1 MLYSGTSFFIAI
13 GNFDLSSLV
22 YFPRED
28 FLSRVSLFIPH
39 RITKLTFKIKT
50 NWLLILCIYYG
61 HFLLVVNHLWQTHLI
76 YITTVTP
83 SYPDL
88 SQRSAN
94 EWDHYLM
101 VENNWSDRVQY
112 CALSSK
118 NIGVNE
124 KNNTKQNKSNN
135 NIKWKVKTKKQSA
148 NQTDRI
154 TQSCITNLK
163 CIRIIGKR
171 QYHGTSR

>member
-1 MLYSGTSFFIAI
+1 MKHAATTQSHPSTLSKPSSGVHRYLLLPVLWCFTLVPLFFIAI

-76 YITTVTP
+76 YITAVTP

-135 NIKWKVKTKKQSA
+135 NIK
-148 NQTDRI
+148 
-154 TQSCITNLK
+154 
-163 CIRIIGKR
+163 
-171 QYHGTSR
+171 